1 MKVIKIK
8 INGTSMNEDEKI
20 TEIGKAI
27 KKAFEEEMTDKK
39 EENSSDKI
47 LEEIRKQLITNTKL
61 LRDNI
66 DKAIRNVLP
75 EILKIFQKEEEM
87 LKDIFE

>member
-1 MKVIKIK
+1 MKVIEIK

-39 EENSSDKI
+39 EENSSDKV
-47 LEEIRKQLITNTKL
+47 LEYIQKQKL
-61 LRDNI
+61 YQ
-66 DKAIRNVLP
+66 V
-75 EILKIFQKEEEM
+75 QT
-87 LKDIFE
+87 